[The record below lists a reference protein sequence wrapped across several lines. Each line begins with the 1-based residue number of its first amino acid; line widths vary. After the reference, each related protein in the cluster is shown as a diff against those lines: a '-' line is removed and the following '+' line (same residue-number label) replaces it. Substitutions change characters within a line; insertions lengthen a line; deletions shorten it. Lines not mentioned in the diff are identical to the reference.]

1 MSLDN
6 KEVDQLFSEHMVAI
20 ESKLAYQE
28 DTVQTLNDVVAKQQ
42 QDILQLKQQMSQL
55 VGELRNVLG
64 ELEQGSDP
72 VVTNERPPH
81 Y

>member
-1 MSLDN
+1 MSLDDN
-6 KEVDQLFSEHMVAI
+6 EVDQLFSEHMVAI

-55 VGELRNVLG
+55 VDELRNVLG
-64 ELEQGSDP
+64 ELEHGGGESIA
-72 VVTNERPPH
+72 NERPPH